1 MCHALFAGIILGIAS
16 LLDSSMMIAPFED
29 ACEVAEENRKSVA
42 SVACPLCGR
51 CVPYPALTRRGV
63 LSLAECDDC
72 DIYFDAQSIG
82 LDRLGGAGSLAHRA
96 TREQRCP

>member
-1 MCHALFAGIILGIAS
+1 MCHAVSAGIILGIAS
-16 LLDSSMMIAPFED
+16 LLDSSVMIAPFED

-51 CVPYPALTRRGV
+51 SVPYPVLTKRGA

-82 LDRLGGAGSLAHRA
+82 RHKSHGLAS
-96 TREQRCP
+96 